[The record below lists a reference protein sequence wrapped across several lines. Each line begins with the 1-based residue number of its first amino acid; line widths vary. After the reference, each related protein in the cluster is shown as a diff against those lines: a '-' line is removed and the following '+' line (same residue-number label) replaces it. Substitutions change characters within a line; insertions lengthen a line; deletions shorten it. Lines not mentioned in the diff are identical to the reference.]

1 MAGMIRRMQRQDLV
15 DLGADK
21 RIRITKQGLEGG
33 KDIARRHRL
42 TEWLMV
48 KLLGMDLHQA
58 HRL

>member
-1 MAGMIRRMQRQDLV
+1 MIRRMQRQDLV

>member
-1 MAGMIRRMQRQDLV
+1 MIRRMQRQDLV

-42 TEWLMV
+42 AEWLMV